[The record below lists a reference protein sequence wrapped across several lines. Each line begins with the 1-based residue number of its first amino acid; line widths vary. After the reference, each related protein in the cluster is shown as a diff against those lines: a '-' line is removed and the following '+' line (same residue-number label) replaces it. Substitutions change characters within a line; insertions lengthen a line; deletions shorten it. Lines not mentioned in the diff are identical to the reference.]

1 MLLQGKRVFVV
12 EDNVLNRVVVKIIL
26 IKHGAQV
33 EFERAGKETLQRL
46 QQFGPVDLIIMDLM
60 LTEGISGYELCEQVH
75 ELPGYEMTPIVA
87 VSATDPAMGIPRT
100 RAKGFAGFIAKPID
114 DVLFPKQLVQIME
127 GQQVWT
133 AGLLHIR

>member
-33 EFERAGKETLQRL
+33 EFERAGKETLHRL

-60 LTEGISGYELCEQVH
+60 LTEGVSGYELCEQVH
-75 ELPGYEMTPIVA
+75 ALPGYERTPIVA
-87 VSATDPAMGIPRT
+87 VSATDPAVGIPRT
-100 RAKGFAGFIAKPID
+100 RAKGFSGFIAKPID
-114 DVLFPKQLVQIME
+114 DGQFPKQLVQIME

-133 AGLLHIR
+133 AGMLHVR